1 MENVK
6 FDLLNNQNEREIIM
20 NEERLDVLDKV
31 KELVMLDCYMTR
43 NQVAE
48 YYNVGES
55 AIRQLE
61 SRNSKEIESDGFKLY
76 KRSEIEEKFLNVQSV
91 RLEKL
96 AKVTKIYDLNNN
108 LLTSV
113 SNRGLVLYTKRAV
126 LRIGMLLD
134 KSPVAEQV
142 RTLLLDNHEQLNNIH
157 SKLEN
162 NEEITKEDI
171 DKSNPLYFVNREK
184 ELRQQE
190 LDLKTSMS
198 DAIIAGDVVTLGSIS
213 GKLSNIKEK
222 LIALEKE
229 KNELNKPKITYYDMV
244 LKSEGL
250 ISITSIAKDYGMSG
264 QAFNKK
270 LYELGIQYKQGK
282 QWLLYSKY
290 QDKGWTQSET
300 YCNGNNSYIT
310 TKWTQKGRLGLY
322 ELLKSK
328 NILPTIEKEHE
339 AI

>member
-1 MENVK
+1 MNNIK
-6 FDLLNNQNEREIIM
+6 FDLINNQNEREIIM

-31 KELVMLDCYMTR
+31 KKLVFMKGTEYMTTKMVADYYEVSEGTIRTVIRR
-43 NQVAE
+43 NKE
-48 YYNVGES
+48 ELIKNGFNKYSKDEILRMFHCETNVKQERTRCIITIEGEEV
-55 AIRQLE
+55 IINNTGL
-61 SRNSKEIESDGFKLY
+61 NLFN
-76 KRSEIEEKFLNVQSV
+76 KRSILNV
-91 RLEKL
+91 
-96 AKVTKIYDLNNN
+96 
-108 LLTSV
+108 
-113 SNRGLVLYTKRAV
+113 
-126 LRIGMLLD
+126 GMLLED
-134 KSPVAEQV
+134 SPIAEEV

-157 SKLEN
+157 KKLDN
-162 NEEITKEDI
+162 GEEIAEEDI

-250 ISITSIAKDYGMSG
+250 IPITSIAKDYGMSG
-264 QAFNKK
+264 QAFNK
-270 LYELGIQYKQGK
+270 LLHDLGVQYKQGK
-282 QWLLYSKY
+282 QWLLYSDY
-290 QDKGWTQSET
+290 DNLGWTQSET
-300 YCNGNNSYIT
+300 YCNGDNSYLH

-322 ELLKSK
+322 ELLKGK
-328 NILPTIEKEHE
+328 NILPTIEKEQQ
-339 AI
+339 II

>member
-1 MENVK
+1 MVK
-6 FDLLNNQNEREIIM
+6 FDLINNINEREIIM

-31 KELVMLDCYMTR
+31 KELVFMKGTEYMTT
-43 NQVAE
+43 QMVAD
-48 YYNVGES
+48 YYKVSYE
-55 AIRQLE
+55 AIKSLV
-61 SRNSKEIESDGFKLY
+61 SRHKEELTQNGYKLVSGKELKEILVSCSMKLTNKKGY
-76 KRSEIEEKFLNVQSV
+76 FECNGEKFANRSNGLFNKRSILNV
-91 RLEKL
+91 
-96 AKVTKIYDLNNN
+96 
-108 LLTSV
+108 
-113 SNRGLVLYTKRAV
+113 
-126 LRIGMLLD
+126 GMLLE
-134 KSPVAEQV
+134 KSPIAEQV

-171 DKSNPLYFVNREK
+171 DKSNPLYFVDREK

-190 LDLKTSMS
+190 LEIAERLTMSIINGDMTSYMS
-198 DAIIAGDVVTLGSIS
+198 INCEMN
-213 GKLSNIKEK
+213 KIKEE

-250 ISITSIAKDYGMSG
+250 IPITSIAKDYGMSG
-264 QAFNKK
+264 QSFNK
-270 LYELGIQYKQGK
+270 LLHDLGIQYKQGK

-290 QDKGWTQSET
+290 DKLGWTQSET
-300 YCNGNNSYIT
+300 YCNSDKSFMH

-328 NILPTIEKEHE
+328 NILPTIEKEQQ
-339 AI
+339 II

>member
-1 MENVK
+1 MNNVN

-61 SRNSKEIESDGFKLY
+61 SRNSNEIESDGFKLY

-96 AKVTKIYDLNNN
+96 AKVTNIYDLNNN

-162 NEEITKEDI
+162 GEEITKEDI
-171 DKSNPLYFVNREK
+171 DKSNPLYFVNREE
-184 ELRQQE
+184 ELRKQE
-190 LDLKTSMS
+190 KDLNISLVE
-198 DAIIAGDVVTLGSIS
+198 AINTGDMNKYMAIDCQ
-213 GKLSNIKEK
+213 KNKIKED

-229 KNELNKPKITYYDMV
+229 RNDLLVHSNKTYTASELATECGF
-244 LKSEGL
+244 KS
-250 ISITSIAKDYGMSG
+250 AN
-264 QAFNKK
+264 AFNKDLHERK
-270 LYELGIQYKQGK
+270 IQYKVNGTWK
-282 QWLLYSKY
+282 LYSEY
-290 QDKGWTQSET
+290 DGKGYTETKQTEKNGITIYNTRWTGE
-300 YCNGNNSYIT
+300 
-310 TKWTQKGRLGLY
+310 GRKF
-322 ELLKSK
+322 LLENVYNK
-328 NILPTIEKEHE
+328 NKT
-339 AI
+339 A